1 MDEGKKKSLL
11 DMRKKKVIV
20 FFPFY
25 DLVISVRAEIA

>member
-1 MDEGKKKSLL
+1 MKGKKKSLL

-20 FFPFY
+20 LFPFY